1 MSDNVLYSN
10 ETIEDF
16 ISEYTVSDVLWMF
29 LSGVKNPWYPLIN
42 PNQYKQ
48 ALSEFIKY
56 GTFIKF
62 PIEKIMDW
70 FHIIVRNT
78 CILSSMTTLAGHDYY
93 FPTEDIKEI
102 IFDSEEDF
110 NQFKQE
116 LIDDESEMPAEVFG
130 SEYAT
135 SDISDDQ
142 VCWKKLESMGF
153 YEWCSL
159 PDGSQGISDYGIDP
173 LFNIMQEFDP
183 VIYAE
188 ELIVLVNRCL
198 DVTHQRGD
206 LASAFIEGGSNSL
219 TKISNESKN
228 IFPNE
233 QLNEEINHILKLSG
247 VQLNEEIVYAESP
260 YEGAL
265 ENIILK
271 NPTRKELKDNNM
283 TLCRWAYD
291 DDGNYYFWDAY
302 EMIHQSAEDKLSEKD
317 IYAEDLA
324 GFYNLYNNTF
334 YARDDYSDD
343 EEKEIYRQ
351 SVEADLKKQPFL
363 VKNFG
368 NFKYDNFPNEFPEIQ
383 ESINEEIN
391 YATSDNQG
399 LLKNIILK
407 NPSRKELKDND
418 MTTCRIV
425 KDWNG
430 NYYFA
435 DSYDFIHTEIV
446 DELFKQ
452 KISAIETNLFYNLY
466 NNTFYIRVDHL
477 EDNEIDE
484 YVQKICQELNNSY
497 YMKKEF
503 GNFNCDITYGEL

>member
-1 MSDNVLYSN
+1 MSDNVLYSDK
-10 ETIEDF
+10 TIEDF
-16 ISEYTVSDVLWMF
+16 VSEYTVSDVLWMF

-42 PNQYKQ
+42 PTQYKQ

-135 SDISDDQ
+135 SDISDEQ

-153 YEWCSL
+153 YDWCSL
-159 PDGSQGISDYGIDP
+159 PDGSQGLSDYGIEP
-173 LFNIMQEFDP
+173 LFNIMQEFDT
-183 VIYAE
+183 VTYAE

-219 TKISNESKN
+219 TRISNESKN
-228 IFPNE
+228 IFSN
-233 QLNEEINHILKLSG
+233 K
-247 VQLNEEIVYAESP
+247 QLNEEIVWAESP
-260 YEGAL
+260 YEEEL

-283 TLCRWAYD
+283 T
-291 DDGNYYFWDAY
+291 
-302 EMIHQSAEDKLSEKD
+302 
-317 IYAEDLA
+317 
-324 GFYNLYNNTF
+324 
-334 YARDDYSDD
+334 
-343 EEKEIYRQ
+343 
-351 SVEADLKKQPFL
+351 
-363 VKNFG
+363 
-368 NFKYDNFPNEFPEIQ
+368 
-383 ESINEEIN
+383 
-391 YATSDNQG
+391 
-399 LLKNIILK
+399 
-407 NPSRKELKDND
+407 
-418 MTTCRIV
+418 TCRIV
-425 KDWNG
+425 KDWNE

-435 DSYDFIHTEIV
+435 DSYEFIHTEIV
-446 DELFKQ
+446 DELRKQ
-452 KISAIETNLFYNLY
+452 RINAVETNLFYNLY
-466 NNTFYIRVDHL
+466 KNTFYVRVDHL
-477 EDNEIDE
+477 EDNEINE
-484 YVQKICQELNNSY
+484 YVQDVYQELKNSSY
-497 YMKKEF
+497 IKKEF
-503 GNFNCDITYGEL
+503 GHFNYDITYGEL